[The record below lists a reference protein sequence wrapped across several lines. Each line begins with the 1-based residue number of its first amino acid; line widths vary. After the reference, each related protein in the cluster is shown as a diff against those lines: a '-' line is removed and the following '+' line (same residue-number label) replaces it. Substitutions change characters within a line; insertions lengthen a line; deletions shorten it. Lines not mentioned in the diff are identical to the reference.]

1 MNIKKML
8 DILNRL
14 DFFSDFTDQE
24 KKIILSY
31 NAQFCVFRD
40 DEKIITM
47 GELDAALFILLAG
60 SVEVTLDDPDKPITI
75 LNPGD
80 IIGEMSFLTE
90 VPRTTNITAIEDVI
104 TLKIDNAMLN
114 RLAIEI
120 REKIKDKVIQKLVSR
135 LIKMNEEIISLTF

>member
-40 DEKIITM
+40 DERIITM